1 MVTYRSILPGFPGN
15 DSIHRTRAVRG
26 RERLA
31 CLGCDGLMEGQI
43 PQCRTAEMIRIESS
57 S

>member
-1 MVTYRSILPGFPGN
+1 MVSYPSTLPGFPGN

-31 CLGCDGLMEGQI
+31 WLGCDELMEGQI
-43 PQCRTAEMIRIESS
+43 PQCRAAEMMRIETSS
-57 S
+57 